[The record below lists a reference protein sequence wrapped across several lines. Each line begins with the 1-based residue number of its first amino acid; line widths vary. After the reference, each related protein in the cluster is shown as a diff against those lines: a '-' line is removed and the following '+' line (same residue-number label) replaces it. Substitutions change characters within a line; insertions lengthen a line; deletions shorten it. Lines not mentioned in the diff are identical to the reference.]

1 MTALPL
7 RNCGRSRTRNRTG
20 KFVSPGG
27 FKVLAPATQPVLKP
41 LLLQRCP
48 EQLSKGR
55 AFFLPNAMGNAQPAQ
70 LYPYRLVSS
79 AQPVAQAKVLEKP
92 LQSYPG

>member
-1 MTALPL
+1 MTALSL

-48 EQLSKGR
+48 EQLREGQ
-55 AFFLPNAMGNAQPAQ
+55 AFFLPNAMGNAQP
-70 LYPYRLVSS
+70 SS
-79 AQPVAQAKVLEKP
+79 AQPVAQAKILEKP